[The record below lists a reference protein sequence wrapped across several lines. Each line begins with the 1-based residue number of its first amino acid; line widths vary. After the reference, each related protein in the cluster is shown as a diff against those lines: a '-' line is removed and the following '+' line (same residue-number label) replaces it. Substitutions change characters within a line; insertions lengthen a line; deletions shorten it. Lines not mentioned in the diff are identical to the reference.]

1 MAFIWEG
8 RGKTALARL
17 VSLLQESCWGRGSA
31 LIRDRA
37 VVPVHFELELELDCS
52 TFSLLKNEN
61 DSSSTPHPSLQPS
74 VKKKKK
80 KKVIYLFGRPGLSFD
95 AWNLLSS
102 LQHAACMIF
111 SCGM

>member
-8 RGKTALARL
+8 GGKTALARL
-17 VSLLQESCWGRGSA
+17 VSLLQESCLGRVSA

-74 VKKKKK
+74 VGEKKMLF
-80 KKVIYLFGRPGLSFD
+80 IYLAVPGVGCD
-95 AWNLLSS
+95 AWSLLSS

-111 SCGM
+111 SGGV

>member
-80 KKVIYLFGRPGLSFD
+80 KKLFIYLAVRVLVSMDG
-95 AWNLLSS
+95 
-102 LQHAACMIF
+102 IF
-111 SCGM
+111 SLHCSMLHA